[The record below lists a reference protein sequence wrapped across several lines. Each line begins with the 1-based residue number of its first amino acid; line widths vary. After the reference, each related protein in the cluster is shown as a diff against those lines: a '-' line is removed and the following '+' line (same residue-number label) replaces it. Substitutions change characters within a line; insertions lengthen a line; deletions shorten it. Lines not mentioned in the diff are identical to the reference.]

1 MASTITP
8 PARSIFTKICPMHHL
23 LPLLLALFACTASP
37 GTDTTAA
44 GAATADRAP
53 VTTYYFIRH
62 AEKDLTDR
70 TDPALTAEGEARA
83 REWAR
88 YFSNKDIDLVYSTQ
102 TQRTQRTAAP
112 TAAAVG
118 VEVRSYS
125 PDELPGPAFRA
136 ATTGKNVLVVGHSNT
151 IPDAVN
157 RLTGKREFSDIDE
170 SEYGHLYRVTLR
182 RGKAKV
188 RHREFD

>member
-1 MASTITP
+1 
-8 PARSIFTKICPMHHL
+8 MHYL
-23 LPLLLALFACTASP
+23 LPLLFALLACTASP
-37 GTDTTAA
+37 TTD
-44 GAATADRAP
+44 ATNADVAIVDRAP
-53 VTTYYFIRH
+53 TTTYYFIRH

-70 TDPALTAEGEARA
+70 TDPALTAEGEERA

-88 YFSNKDIDLVYSTQ
+88 YFSDKDIDLVYSTQ
-102 TQRTQRTAAP
+102 TQRTQSTAAP

-125 PDELPGPAFRA
+125 PAELPGPAFRA
-136 ATTGKNVLVVGHSNT
+136 ATKGKTVLVVGHSNT

-182 RGKAKV
+182 RGKARV